1 MQPPREFPNARK
13 YIFQVPQLFYQ
24 PDVALGLILEK
35 RQDKTG
41 MAFFCGVVVASS
53 AAGNSCY
60 TDREESEKTVQ
71 PNSFSKLIPAAYNYK
86 NNAQETYV
94 CVSDL
99 RFCHLRVISL
109 HTLSSIAIEGE

>member
-24 PDVALGLILEK
+24 PDVALGLILKK

-41 MAFFCGVVVASS
+41 MAFLCGVVVASS

-60 TDREESEKTVQ
+60 TDREESEDEKRRKKHVVELVVEL
-71 PNSFSKLIPAAYNYK
+71 P
-86 NNAQETYV
+86 
-94 CVSDL
+94 
-99 RFCHLRVISL
+99 SL
-109 HTLSSIAIEGE
+109 